1 MTFYAFSKIQ
11 PNTKHYAGTTLQ
23 ISPSTVLIPYRYTL
37 GLQIGTKKDLR
48 PRNWVLGQRGWRGQ
62 PESGAAGGVLGW
74 GSGGARPCAHLV
86 FGGGRSWGR
95 EVVSELVRRR
105 AAAAAAAS

>member
-1 MTFYAFSKIQ
+1 
-11 PNTKHYAGTTLQ
+11 
-23 ISPSTVLIPYRYTL
+23 LIPYRYTL